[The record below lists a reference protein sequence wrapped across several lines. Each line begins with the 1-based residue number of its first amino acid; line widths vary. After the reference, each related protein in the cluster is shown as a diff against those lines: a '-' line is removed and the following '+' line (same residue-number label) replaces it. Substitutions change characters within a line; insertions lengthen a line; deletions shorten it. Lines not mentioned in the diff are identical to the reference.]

1 MVATP
6 LKISAPVAAGSIAQA
21 TAHQY
26 LINATSANQ
35 SLLPLTARVNALDHL
50 EIGGCDVVELAE
62 RFGTSLY
69 ILDETT
75 IRTACQQYRDAFK
88 THYPGESLVIYAS
101 KALNCLAICAI
112 VASEGLGIDVVSGG
126 ELHTATLAG
135 VPAAKTYLH
144 GNNKSIEELQMAID
158 RGVTVIVDNWEEL
171 KSLASLTQISQKTTR
186 IMLRLTPGIE
196 CHTHEYIKTGRID
209 SKFGF
214 DRNQVDAVFDFVLA
228 NPSLAFVGLHA
239 HIGSQIF
246 ELKPHDDLGGV
257 MVNWLTKAAAKGLN
271 ITELNIGGGLG
282 IRYTE
287 QDDPP
292 SIEEWVKVVCESVV
306 AACKAENI
314 PLPKLISEP
323 GRSLVGTA
331 GVTAYRVGGQKEIP
345 GIRTY
350 LSVDGGMSDNPRPIT
365 YESLYRSILA
375 NRMSSPMT
383 ETVTIAGKHCE
394 SGDVLIKDAQ
404 LPKAEFGDILVVM
417 DTGAYNYSMSSNYNR
432 IGRPTAVL
440 VNNAQAHVI
449 LERETLDDLLR
460 HDRLPDH
467 LKSSD

>member
-1 MVATP
+1 MVATS
-6 LKISAPVAAGSIAQA
+6 LKISAPAAAGSIAQA

-126 ELHTATLAG
+126 ELHTANLAG

-171 KSLASLTQISQKTTR
+171 KSLASLTQTAGKTTR

-257 MVNWLTKAAAKGLN
+257 MVNWLTKASAKGLN
-271 ITELNIGGGLG
+271 IAELNIGGGLG